1 MNKMMNDA
9 NMKLFIQE
17 EMNMFYWNTSIIIVH
32 DDDDDDDDD
41 EISYDYDDDY
51 MNI

>member
-1 MNKMMNDA
+1 MMDDA
-9 NMKLFIQE
+9 NMKHFIQE
-17 EMNMFYWNTSIIIVH
+17 EMNIFYWNTSIIIVH
-32 DDDDDDDDD
+32 DDDDDD